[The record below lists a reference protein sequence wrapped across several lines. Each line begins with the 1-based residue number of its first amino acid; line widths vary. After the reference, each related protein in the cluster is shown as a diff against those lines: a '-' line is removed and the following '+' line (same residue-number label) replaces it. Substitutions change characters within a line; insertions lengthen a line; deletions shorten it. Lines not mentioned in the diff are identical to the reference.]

1 MKPLNPP
8 PESGPRDGGRPAYVG
23 NGVIG
28 LRVREVPLIAGMAIV
43 SGFAGDHPD
52 RRIEA
57 AAACPY
63 PLAGDLAIDGV
74 WMSDQP
80 WAIAGLRQTYDIA
93 AGELTS
99 AFDFEALEKA
109 VRVEILT
116 FASRTAPSLV
126 LQRISLTARHAL
138 TLNVRAL
145 VDTRGVSGSGLDRRT
160 PTPGEAEV
168 ACDGALLW
176 ESEGGLS
183 RCGIAL
189 VTAIDRP
196 NARRC
201 RPADRLGP
209 LMSEYELELGA
220 GETLT
225 LTQMAALIPSVSHA
239 RPHEEA
245 VRRAA
250 RGSKSG
256 FDTLQQRNRAAWAE
270 LWRGRITVRGAERRH
285 QALIDAAAFYL
296 MCSTHPASPAAT
308 SIFGLA
314 TWHDYHHYYGHVM
327 WDLDAFCVPPLTLL
341 QPGAARA
348 ILDFRSDGMEA
359 ATRTAKLS
367 ARDGLQFPWEVG
379 PFTRDEAAPGD
390 GAAAAHEDHVSLHV
404 ARAFSLYADVTG
416 DEAFLRDR
424 AWPILKGV
432 SDWVVSRLT
441 RTERGF
447 ELLRA
452 NGPAEVPDPPDNDA
466 FTLMAAGEVLR
477 RAIRSG
483 ERLGLPVAQVWRDV
497 EAGLYLPRRSDGVI
511 ATHDGFRLD
520 EPKGATPSVLA
531 GLFPYDHPL
540 SEPERR
546 RTLDFYLEHWREYVG
561 SPMLPALYPVWAS
574 RIGDRALALKLFEEG
589 YAAYDSGRFH
599 QCLEYRPDHPDSE
612 VEAGPFFANL
622 GGMLLGL
629 LFGLT
634 GIVPDDGDP
643 AGWPRRPV
651 ILPQG
656 WTTIEVERIWIR
668 GRPARLSARHGAPAA
683 EISCL

>member
-1 MKPLNPP
+1 MKTLNPP
-8 PESGPRDGGRPAYVG
+8 PEAGPRDGARPAYVG

-28 LRVREVPLIAGMAIV
+28 LRVREVPLVAGMTLV

-52 RRIEA
+52 RRIESA
-57 AAACPY
+57 VACPY
-63 PLAGDLAIDGV
+63 PLAGDVSVDGV
-74 WMSDQP
+74 WLSDQP
-80 WAIAGLRQTYDIA
+80 WAVSRLRQIYDFGN
-93 AGELTS
+93 GELTS
-99 AFDFEALEKA
+99 SFIFEVLGKA
-109 VRVEILT
+109 VSVEVLT

-126 LQRISLTARHAL
+126 LQQVTLTPRQPMTLGARAM
-138 TLNVRAL
+138 
-145 VDTRGVSGSGLDRRT
+145 VDTRGVRGTILDRRT
-160 PTPGEAEV
+160 ETPGEEEA
-168 ACDGALLW
+168 ACDGSLLW

-189 VTAIDRP
+189 VTVLDRP
-196 NARRC
+196 GKRRAR
-201 RPADRLGP
+201 PEDRLGP
-209 LMSEYELELGA
+209 LVSEYEVE
-220 GETLT
+220 
-225 LTQMAALIPSVSHA
+225 AAADDPVVLRQIVALVPSVSHA

-245 VRRAA
+245 VRRVA
-250 RGSKSG
+250 RGAKSG
-256 FDTLQQRNRAAWAE
+256 FATLRERNRAAWAE
-270 LWRGRITVRGAERRH
+270 LWKGRITVHGAEPAH
-285 QALIDAAAFYL
+285 QSLIDAAAFYL
-296 MCSTHPASPAAT
+296 MTSTHGASPAAT

-327 WDLDAFCVPPLTLL
+327 WDLDAFCVPPLVLL
-341 QPGAARA
+341 QPDAARA
-348 ILDFRSDGMEA
+348 ILDFRSAGMEA
-359 ATRTAKLS
+359 ARRTAKLS

-390 GAAAAHEDHVSLHV
+390 GSAAAHEDHVSLHV
-404 ARAFSLYADVTG
+404 ARACSLYADVTG
-416 DEAFLRDR
+416 DTAFLRDQ

-432 SDWVVSRLT
+432 SDWAISRLT

-477 RAIRSG
+477 RAVRVG
-483 ERLGLPVAQVWRDV
+483 EQLGVAVPEAWREV

-511 ATHDGFRLD
+511 ATHDGFRID

-540 SEPERR
+540 SEAERR
-546 RTLDFYLEHWREYVG
+546 RTLAFYLEHWREYVG

-574 RIGDRALALKLFEEG
+574 MTGDRALALQLFEEG

-599 QCLEYRPDHPDSE
+599 QCLEYRPDHPDSA

-634 GIVPDDGDP
+634 GIVADDGDP
-643 AGWPRRPV
+643 SGWTRRPV
-651 ILPQG
+651 VLPEG
-656 WTTIEVERIWIR
+656 WTSIEVERIWIR
-668 GRPARLSARHGAPAA
+668 GRPARLSARHGAPSA
-683 EISCL
+683 EISFH

>member
-8 PESGPRDGGRPAYVG
+8 PESGPRDGRRPAYVG

-28 LRVREVPLIAGMAIV
+28 LRVREVPLVAGMCLV

-57 AAACPY
+57 AAPCPY

-80 WAIAGLRQTYDIA
+80 WAISRLRQAYDFA

-99 AFDFEALEKA
+99 TFVYEAAGKA
-109 VRVEILT
+109 VTVEVLT
-116 FASRTAPSLV
+116 FASRSAPSLAMQSVKVSARAGLV
-126 LQRISLTARHAL
+126 LGLRARVEPAG
-138 TLNVRAL
+138 VRGTVL
-145 VDTRGVSGSGLDRRT
+145 ERRT
-160 PTPGEAEV
+160 HTPGEPEP
-168 ACDGALLW
+168 ACDGAVLW

-183 RCGIAL
+183 QCGIAL
-189 VTAIDRP
+189 ATAIDRAG
-196 NARRC
+196 ARRE
-201 RPADRLGP
+201 RPEDRQGP
-209 LMSEYELELGA
+209 LTSEYETSLASEKA
-220 GETLT
+220 VV
-225 LTQMAALIPSVSHA
+225 LTQIAALVPSASHV

-245 VRRAA
+245 VRRVA
-250 RGSKSG
+250 RGLRSG
-256 FDTLQQRNRAAWAE
+256 FETLRTRNQAAWAE
-270 LWRGRITVRGAERRH
+270 LWKGRITVHGAEPDH
-285 QALIDAAAFYL
+285 QELIDAAAFYL
-296 MCSTHPASPAAT
+296 MSSTHPASPAAT

-327 WDLDAFCVPPLTLL
+327 WDLDAFCVPPLVFL
-341 QPGAARA
+341 QPDAARA
-348 ILDFRSDGMEA
+348 ILDFRSEGMEA
-359 ATRTAKLS
+359 ARRTAKLS
-367 ARDGLQFPWEVG
+367 ARDGLQFPWEAG
-379 PFTRDEAAPGD
+379 PFTREEAAPGD
-390 GAAAAHEDHVSLHV
+390 GSAAAHEDHVSLHV
-404 ARAFSLYADVTG
+404 ARAFSLYSDLTG
-416 DEAFLRDR
+416 DEAFLRDQ
-424 AWPILKGV
+424 AWPVLKGV
-432 SDWVVSRLT
+432 SDWMVSRLT

-466 FTLMAAGEVLR
+466 FTLMAAGDILR
-477 RAIRSG
+477 RAVRAG
-483 ERLGLPVAQVWRDV
+483 ERLGLPVPQSWRAV

-511 ATHDGFRLD
+511 ATHDGFRID

-540 SEPERR
+540 AEGERR
-546 RTLDFYLEHWREYVG
+546 RSLEFYLEHWRDYVG
-561 SPMLPALYPVWAS
+561 SPMLPALYPVWATM
-574 RIGDRALALKLFEEG
+574 IGDRALALKLFEEG

-634 GIVPDDGDP
+634 GIVPDDADP
-643 AGWPRRPV
+643 AGWSRRSV
-651 ILPQG
+651 VLPQG
-656 WTTIEVERIWIR
+656 WTDIEVERVWIR
-668 GRPARLSARHGAPAA
+668 GRPARLSARHGAPSA
-683 EISCL
+683 EIRLL